1 MKKLICCLLFGA
13 LAVVMNAN
21 EASATSDINKTFI
34 AKYNVKEPKTD
45 SEKALSALAA
55 KAKCN
60 VCHIGKKKKD
70 RNEFGQAIAKLVDKD
85 EMKALKSAKKTEELT
100 KMITDALNKVEKEKN
115 KAGKTFGELI
125 KAGKLPGGEP
135 K

>member
-13 LAVVMNAN
+13 LAVVMNTN

-45 SEKALSALAA
+45 SEKALGALAA

-60 VCHIGKKKKD
+60 VCHVGKKKAD

-100 KMITDALNKVEKEKN
+100 KMITADLDKVEKEKN

-125 KAGKLPGGEP
+125 KAGQLPGGEP